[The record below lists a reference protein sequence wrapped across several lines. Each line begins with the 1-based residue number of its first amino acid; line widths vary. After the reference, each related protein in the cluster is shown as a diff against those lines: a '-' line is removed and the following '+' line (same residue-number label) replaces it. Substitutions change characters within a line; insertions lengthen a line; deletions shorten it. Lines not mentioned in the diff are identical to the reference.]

1 MSQMDNAITAIKQLF
16 DKGNRGEQ
24 MRELKRNKELF
35 QAARAFY
42 NAIAHFERSAPSKSL
57 EAKERV
63 SAAESITRPAKDGR
77 KFDIPVTYKP
87 KKKKAPSQKPV
98 QTAINLVGVNATSIK
113 GQQNMTVKGR
123 LPLAAATITKPKSG
137 KPKRGR
143 TKCINCGQAF
153 NINHV
158 CPSTSRQPTYT
169 DIKPHTPVKQNT
181 REKDETKRPR
191 RTPFDE
197 GVSGTPIGAT
207 KLAGATRQ
215 DGRRASTTHAKRF
228 NARFKKGR

>member
-77 KFDIPVTYKP
+77 KVDIPVTYKP

-98 QTAINLVGVNATSIK
+98 VEAKKSDSINAASAK
-113 GQQNMTVKGR
+113 KQQNKVGR
-123 LPLAAATITKPKSG
+123 RVAVAKAFVTG
-137 KPKRGR
+137 NQRGR
-143 TKCINCGQAF
+143 VRNYF
-153 NINHV
+153 
-158 CPSTSRQPTYT
+158 
-169 DIKPHTPVKQNT
+169 
-181 REKDETKRPR
+181 
-191 RTPFDE
+191 
-197 GVSGTPIGAT
+197 
-207 KLAGATRQ
+207 
-215 DGRRASTTHAKRF
+215 
-228 NARFKKGR
+228 